1 MYIYAKCLFMGFLD
15 QEPNFYYRQLL
26 KKVLRKVK
34 ESDNYVVRSGLFL
47 KKHERSLF
55 LIKRILFIF
64 YAMNLTNEFTV
75 YLPKRMDLN
84 KETFSMTLCVGKK
97 SHLVLSLNIT
107 NPSLFDHNHAWFFI
121 YMNGNGFQVIWYILF
136 P

>member
-1 MYIYAKCLFMGFLD
+1 MGFLD

-107 NPSLFDHNHAWFFI
+107 NPSLFDHNHA
-121 YMNGNGFQVIWYILF
+121 
-136 P
+136 